1 MALVVTLA
9 LAVSVTAVGQ
19 DDKKEADKANLKGVW
34 VLKSGVASG
43 KAAPQELIG
52 KLTITFGPDNKFV
65 MEGGKKKSEGTIQLD
80 ATKKPKE
87 ITITPSNRDE
97 KPLLGIYKLEIKK
110 DGDTLELCMGEPGQE
125 RPKDFASKKDENSFY
140 LILQREQKKN

>member
-1 MALVVTLA
+1 MRRQMALVVTLA
-9 LAVSVTAVGQ
+9 LAVSGTAVAQ

-65 MEGGKKKSEGTIQLD
+65 MEGGKKKSKAPVFRHDNCHVSHRSAE
-80 ATKKPKE
+80 AAA
-87 ITITPSNRDE
+87 R
-97 KPLLGIYKLEIKK
+97 
-110 DGDTLELCMGEPGQE
+110 C
-125 RPKDFASKKDENSFY
+125 RNS
-140 LILQREQKKN
+140 